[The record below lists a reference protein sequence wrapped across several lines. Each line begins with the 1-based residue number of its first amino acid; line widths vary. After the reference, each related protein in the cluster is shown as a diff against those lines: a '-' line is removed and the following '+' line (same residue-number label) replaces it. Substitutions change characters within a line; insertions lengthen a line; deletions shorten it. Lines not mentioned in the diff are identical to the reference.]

1 MRDVTSSAAIFPD
14 VEVTSSDTVIDL
26 GCGQGRVCEIAGSA
40 GAAVIA
46 IDVKEDVVRD
56 VIDRM
61 RDVPA
66 KDFRGIVSSCNPV
79 PVPSSSCTIVVA
91 QEVIE
96 QVENPQ
102 AFLRE
107 MVRIGTPDARY
118 VISAPD
124 SVSETIMGIVS
135 PPSYFQSPNH
145 IHVFKRDQFQ
155 EMLEDAGFI
164 IEHATFGGFF
174 WSLWWFFHQSAALPG
189 SPVTSEELTSAWQ
202 QTWDLFCRTP
212 KIVEVRNALDMAIPK
227 SQIYICRKAVEK

>member
-1 MRDVTSSAAIFPD
+1 MLSSTTIYPGVDVTSA
-14 VEVTSSDTVIDL
+14 DTVIDL

-46 IDVKEDVVRD
+46 IDLNEDAVRD
-56 VIDRM
+56 VTDRM
-61 RDVPA
+61 RNVPA

-79 PVPSSSCTIVVA
+79 PVPSSNCTVVVA
-91 QEVIE
+91 QEVI
-96 QVENPQ
+96 QHVENPR
-102 AFLRE
+102 AFLQE

-118 VISAPD
+118 VISVPD

-145 IHVFKRDQFQ
+145 IHVFKRDEFQ
-155 EMLEDAGFI
+155 AMLGDAGLV
-164 IEHATFGGFF
+164 IEHAAFGGFF

-202 QTWDLFCRTP
+202 QTWDMFCRTP
-212 KIVEVRNALDMAIPK
+212 KIGEVRNALDMAIPK
-227 SQIYICRKAVEK
+227 SQIYICRKAAEK